1 MRGSRT
7 RRPAMTRAAAVQT
20 MRARLLRDSFPRV
33 QMFIL
38 VSLTGLAGFAASAA
52 MLVGGL
58 ETMALRY
65 TLAMGIA
72 YLVFLL
78 LLWIWL
84 RSSASDYLDLV
95 PTDVGGGASDG
106 GLDLP
111 AALRDDFAGGGGTFD
126 GGGAS
131 ANVDF
136 GADSGTVEAI
146 VDKPLTAIG
155 HAEEGAIPL
164 AVILLALGLLLSS
177 LFVVWTAPV
186 LFAEILVDALLAAG
200 LYRRL
205 RGLERQHW
213 MVAALKRTIIPFV
226 LTTLLVAGIGWGMQA
241 AVPGARSI
249 GEVNAER

>member
-1 MRGSRT
+1 MQGSRT
-7 RRPAMTRAAAVQT
+7 RFHTMTRDDAVRT

-33 QMFIL
+33 RMFLL

-58 ETMALRY
+58 DTMALRY

-72 YLVFLL
+72 YLAFLL

-95 PTDVGGGASDG
+95 PTDVGGATPDGAR
-106 GLDLP
+106 DLL
-111 AALRDDFAGGGGTFD
+111 AAMRDDFAGGGGTFD

-136 GADSGTVEAI
+136 GADGGAVATI
-146 VDKPLTAIG
+146 VDKPLKAIG
-155 HAEEGAIPL
+155 HADEGAIPL
-164 AVILLALGLLLSS
+164 AVVLLALGILLSS

-213 MVAALKRTIIPFV
+213 MVAAVKRTVIPFI
-226 LTTLLVAGIGWGMQA
+226 LTTVLVAGAGWGMQA
-241 AVPGARSI
+241 HVPEARSI
-249 GEVNAER
+249 GDVLGP